1 MATGAMIA
9 LSLLSAAV
17 SHSQA
22 RSAARSQREARN
34 VQSASQRIEGA
45 REARKL
51 ARQARIRKAQLRQSA
66 ENTGT
71 GTGSGVSGATSSIT
85 SQTGAGLSFLEGKA
99 VAASAVS
106 GHLQNAADAQFRG
119 QVAKGVG
126 DLFFQAAGGAEGI
139 AGYFNSKGSTTTAGG
154 ATSADFGQF
163 APVSPQPQ
171 MLA

>member
-1 MATGAMIA
+1 MGTEVAIVLT
-9 LSLLSAAV
+9 LLSAAV

-22 RSAARSQREARN
+22 RSAARSQREARK

-51 ARQARIRKAQLRQSA
+51 ARQARIRRAQLRQSA

-71 GTGSGVSGATSSIT
+71 GTGSGVSGATSSVT

-106 GHLQNAADAQFRG
+106 GHMQAAADAQFRG
-119 QVAKGVG
+119 QVAQGLG
-126 DLFFQAAGGAEGI
+126 DLFFQAGGGAEGF
-139 AGYFNSKGSTTTAGG
+139 ASVFNKGG
-154 ATSADFGQF
+154 AAPASGPGGGGGFGGPGGGF
-163 APVSPQPQ
+163 APVTP
-171 MLA
+171 